1 MRIIY
6 SVNSIHIFLLFYND
20 NFELVFSTIFLTNF
34 ERSTFPYTRKEN
46 QCEPFPAALAAFF
59 FSLFYVGAKLW
70 TANKIN
76 CAWFEW
82 NENTNEI
89 PWNPVA
95 GIFRNKTWVLFYG
108 SALFLRLINRYRL
121 LSNWYLN
128 KENPNLFA
136 FFCVRFEQRNS
147 IRMTYVFLFVYCI
160 FFSFPRK
167 EKMLRFDDETLF
179 NVELIREIRN
189 WFG

>member
-160 FFSFPRK
+160 FFSFLLYEFLMR
-167 EKMLRFDDETLF
+167 L
-179 NVELIREIRN
+179 
-189 WFG
+189 

>member
-1 MRIIY
+1 MRWSD
-6 SVNSIHIFLLFYND
+6 SVLGRQGTENLPHPCQYLASLAFWQLNAFTFHAYNLFSKQHSHFLLFYND

-89 PWNPVA
+89 PWNPLA

-108 SALFLRLINRYRL
+108 SALF
-121 LSNWYLN
+121 
-128 KENPNLFA
+128 
-136 FFCVRFEQRNS
+136 
-147 IRMTYVFLFVYCI
+147 
-160 FFSFPRK
+160 
-167 EKMLRFDDETLF
+167 
-179 NVELIREIRN
+179 
-189 WFG
+189 

>member
-160 FFSFPRK
+160 FLAFFCMNFWWDYRHRTSK
-167 EKMLRFDDETLF
+167 KGK
-179 NVELIREIRN
+179 NVAIWWRDSV
-189 WFG
+189 